1 MSNKFEKIKERESSL
16 LCNTYGRYPLAVS
29 RAKGCRLYDL
39 DDNEYLDFLSGI
51 AVCSLGHSRD
61 DLADVMAEQARKLVH
76 VSNLFYQEPQ
86 LDLAEKLLSTCTADK
101 VFFCNSGAEANEG
114 AIKLARRYM
123 RRVRNEERYEIITLE
138 KSFHGRTLS
147 TLTATGQE
155 GPIKDGFAPLP
166 KGFVTVPFGNVNA
179 LRGAINAKTAAIMI
193 EIVQGEGGVRPLP
206 TAYVNDIVALC
217 KENNILLI
225 VDEVQTG
232 LCRTGRFWAHQH
244 YGVTPDIFTSAKAL
258 ANGLPMGAVLCTN
271 KVARGFKP
279 GSHATTFGGGGVVSA
294 VAAKVVE
301 IMTNEKIAEHAMD
314 MGQFAKEEAEK
325 LMAKHPG
332 KIAGTRG
339 LGLLFGIELA
349 CDGMAVWKGLLE
361 NRVVCNLTQ
370 GKILRLV
377 PPLTVEKQ
385 DIVAFMEVLDAV
397 LSEVEMPSA

>member
-1 MSNKFEKIKERESSL
+1 MSNKFDKIKDRENTL

-29 RAKGCRLYDL
+29 KAKGCKLYDL
-39 DDNEYLDFLSGI
+39 DGQEYLDLLSGI

-76 VSNLFYQEPQ
+76 VSNLFYQQPQ
-86 LDLAEKLLSTCTADK
+86 LDLAEKLLSTCAAGK

-123 RRVRNEERYEIITLE
+123 RTVQNQDRYEIITLE

-166 KGFVTVPFGNVNA
+166 DGFVTVPFGNVNA
-179 LRGAINAKTAAIMI
+179 LRGAINSHTAAIMI
-193 EIVQGEGGVRPLP
+193 EMIQGEGGVRPLP
-206 TAYVNDIVALC
+206 TDYVNDIVALC

-244 YGVTPDIFTSAKAL
+244 YGITPDIFTSAKAL
-258 ANGLPMGAVLCTN
+258 ANGLPMGAVLCTDEAA
-271 KVARGFKP
+271 KGFTP
-279 GSHATTFGGGGVVSA
+279 ASHATTFGGGAVISA
-294 VAAKVVE
+294 VAAKVVD
-301 IMTNEKIAEHAMD
+301 IMLEDKLAERSLAM
-314 MGQFAKEEAEK
+314 GEFAREEALK
-325 LMAKHPG
+325 LKAKHPD

-339 LGLLFGIELA
+339 LGLLFGIELTF
-349 CDGMAVWKGLLE
+349 DGTDVWKALLE
-361 NRVVCNLTQ
+361 NKMVCNLTQ
-370 GKILRLV
+370 GTILRLV
-377 PPLTVEKQ
+377 PPLTIEKE
-385 DIVAFMEVLDAV
+385 DIVTFMSVLDTV
-397 LSEVEMPSA
+397 LSQTES